1 MGRIIAI
8 DYGLKRVGLAVTDPL
23 QYIATPLATI
33 STPDVL
39 AFLQNYVK
47 QESVEAFVIG
57 MPTQFNNQIPLLAL
71 PINQFIGQLHKSFSD
86 KQVFQQDERYTSKL
100 AIASMLE
107 AGFKKK
113 DRRNKAN
120 IDKISATIILQSFL
134 NSYKRHLV

>member
-23 QYIATPLATI
+23 QYIATSLVTI
-33 STPDVL
+33 STPEVL

-57 MPTQFNNQIPLLAL
+57 MPTQLNNQVPLLAV
-71 PINQFIGQLHKSFSD
+71 PINKFVGQLHKTFPD
-86 KQVFQQDERYTSKL
+86 LQVFQQDERYTSKL
-100 AIASMLE
+100 AVASMVE

-134 NSYKRHLV
+134 NSYQRHLV